1 MIDAHVHLEKGDY
14 SVEWIKQ
21 FVEYAVKRN
30 RDEVYFFNPYSAL
43 LQSIQSVYQFPY
55 VLCYNIYVILLSA
68 LRLEHF
74 SRIIQISLNF
84 SVAEKKDKLT
94 QEDVFIH
101 GYSGHVGYT
110 QQSCGV

>member
-1 MIDAHVHLEKGDY
+1 MADRRYGAE
-14 SVEWIKQ
+14 
-21 FVEYAVKRN
+21 F
-30 RDEVYFFNPYSAL
+30 L
-43 LQSIQSVYQFPY
+43 LAWVPFCNAANFPKNQGFIAYLKVFQTVSQFPY

-84 SVAEKKDKLT
+84 SVVEKKDKLT

>member
-43 LQSIQSVYQFPY
+43 LQSIQ
-55 VLCYNIYVILLSA
+55 
-68 LRLEHF
+68 
-74 SRIIQISLNF
+74 
-84 SVAEKKDKLT
+84 
-94 QEDVFIH
+94 
-101 GYSGHVGYT
+101 
-110 QQSCGV
+110 